1 MTRPLK
7 TGLIA
12 LALLAVPLTAR
23 AEIVRLQAAQDV
35 PATVAKLLK
44 AVKARKLRVFAVIDH
59 GAGAKSVGMKLRPAV
74 LVVFGNPKIGTPLM
88 QVSPTMGLELPI
100 RVLVWQDS
108 EGRVWIGHAPPTS
121 MARRRGVPTDHP
133 VIRRMGKAL
142 DAIVREAA
150 R

>member
-1 MTRPLK
+1 MARILK

-12 LALLAVPLTAR
+12 LALLATPLAAR
-23 AEIVRLQAAQDV
+23 AEINRLRAAQNV

-44 AVKARKLRVFAVIDH
+44 AVKARRLKVFAVIDH
-59 GAGAKSVGMKLRPAV
+59 AAGAKSAGMTLPPAV

-88 QVSPTMGLELPI
+88 QASPTMGLELPI
-100 RVLVWQDS
+100 RMLVWQDKQ
-108 EGRVWIGHAPPTS
+108 GRTWIGYVPPAA

-142 DAIVREAA
+142 DAVAREAA